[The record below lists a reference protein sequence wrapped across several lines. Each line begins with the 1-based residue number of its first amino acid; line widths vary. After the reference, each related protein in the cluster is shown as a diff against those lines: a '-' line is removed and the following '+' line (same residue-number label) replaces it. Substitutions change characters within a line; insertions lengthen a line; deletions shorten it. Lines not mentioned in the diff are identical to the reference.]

1 MEGSGEEVD
10 RDAFGHVKL
19 DYINPGQW
27 FAKKIGEAVD
37 ADKILVQKS
46 GYFARSSAANKEDL
60 SLIKNSAEM
69 AVGHALKGN
78 SGVIGQDI
86 EKAGSLSLI
95 DFKRIAGGKPFNPK
109 DAWFED
115 MLLDIGQH

>member
-1 MEGSGEEVD
+1 MDKKDGVNIFLSEGAGIETIVKEMEGSGEEVD

-60 SLIKNSAEM
+60 SLIKNSAEIKP
-69 AVGHALKGN
+69 GP
-78 SGVIGQDI
+78 
-86 EKAGSLSLI
+86 
-95 DFKRIAGGKPFNPK
+95 FK
-109 DAWFED
+109 
-115 MLLDIGQH
+115 